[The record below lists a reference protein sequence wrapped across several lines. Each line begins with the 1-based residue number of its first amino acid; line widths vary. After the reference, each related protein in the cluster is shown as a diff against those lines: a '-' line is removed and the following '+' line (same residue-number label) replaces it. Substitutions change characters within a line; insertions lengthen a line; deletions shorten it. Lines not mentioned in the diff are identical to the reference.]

1 MKPQTRAYIFA
12 LTAIL
17 FWSTM
22 SSAFKITLQY
32 IDYTLLLLFASITS
46 LIILFTILLF
56 QKKLSLLKSLRP
68 KDYLSSAIMGFLNPF
83 LYYFILF
90 KAYTLLKA
98 QEAGTLNYIWPIVLV
113 LFSIPPLKQKI
124 KIISILAILI
134 SFMGIIIISTEGHVL
149 SLRFSNVLGVILAS
163 GSAVFW
169 ALYWILNIKDKRDEI
184 IKLCLNFCFG
194 VVYILISCLI
204 INDIQWPVRNAILGS
219 VYIGLFEMGITY
231 FLWLKALSLS
241 INTAKVSNLVYLSP
255 FMALIFIRISVGENI
270 LPSTIIGLCFIIGGI
285 LLQKYIDVK
294 PDKVLK

>member
-1 MKPQTRAYIFA
+1 
-12 LTAIL
+12 
-17 FWSTM
+17 M

-113 LFSIPPLKQKI
+113 LFSIPLLKQKI

-149 SLRFSNVLGVILAS
+149 SLRFSNFLGVILAS

-241 INTAKVSNLVYLSP
+241 INTAKVSTLVYLSP

>member
-113 LFSIPPLKQKI
+113 LFSIPLLKQKI

-149 SLRFSNVLGVILAS
+149 SLRFSNFLGVILAS

-241 INTAKVSNLVYLSP
+241 INTAKVSTLVYLSP

>member
-1 MKPQTRAYIFA
+1 
-12 LTAIL
+12 
-17 FWSTM
+17 
-22 SSAFKITLQY
+22 
-32 IDYTLLLLFASITS
+32 
-46 LIILFTILLF
+46 
-56 QKKLSLLKSLRP
+56 
-68 KDYLSSAIMGFLNPF
+68 MGFLNPF

-113 LFSIPPLKQKI
+113 LFSIPLLKQKI

-149 SLRFSNVLGVILAS
+149 SLRFSNFLGVILAS

-241 INTAKVSNLVYLSP
+241 INTAKVSTLVYLSP